1 MDRRKHDPVDLMLE
15 GRMNDATK
23 TYLDFYLE
31 ALESGDR
38 FIGADLISQLHFSV
52 AGDDPGS
59 EPEAVTEAVEQMVMS
74 ALRERGI
81 DVDEQV
87 VQVVI
92 DDIAIATKGLS
103 AGRKRSEESV
113 EAVDRQKKVRWKD
126 A

>member
-1 MDRRKHDPVDLMLE
+1 
-15 GRMNDATK
+15 
-23 TYLDFYLE
+23 
-31 ALESGDR
+31 
-38 FIGADLISQLHFSV
+38 V